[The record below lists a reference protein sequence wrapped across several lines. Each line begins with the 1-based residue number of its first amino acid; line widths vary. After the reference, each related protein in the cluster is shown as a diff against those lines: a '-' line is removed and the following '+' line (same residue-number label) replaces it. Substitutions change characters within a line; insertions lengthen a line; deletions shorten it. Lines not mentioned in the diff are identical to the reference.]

1 MAAALPLSPPRSGN
15 LAGKSAEAAKE
26 IEGLINESVNR
37 VDVGNE
43 FMEHSVKTLQQ
54 IVENA
59 KKTSAVIMEVANP
72 SGNKPWP
79 RKRSKLPLIS

>member
-1 MAAALPLSPPRSGN
+1 MAAAFAVVAAEVRN

-54 IVENA
+54 IVETPKNIGGDHGSSQLHETNHGLA
-59 KKTSAVIMEVANP
+59 RDPNFH
-72 SGNKPWP
+72 
-79 RKRSKLPLIS
+79 